1 MEEIKKL
8 IDALIYESFGPAH
21 PSGEW
26 KVRIHATKQKLIA
39 AIEKMRQDH
48 HEHINRAQI
57 TVSTAELRA
66 MKAEEKLTKA
76 RVGAARYVN
85 AMGRHITD
93 SWREHFI
100 DSCELSVDNGNPY
113 FPLVAHK
120 LVVK

>member
-1 MEEIKKL
+1 M
-8 IDALIYESFGPAH
+8 DALEILEKECEEARGMGLCPPY
-21 PSGEW
+21 GE
-26 KVRIHATKQKLIA
+26 LIA
-39 AIEKMRQDH
+39 MIKQMRADH

-100 DSCELSVDNGNPY
+100 DSCELSVDSGNPH

-120 LVVK
+120 LEKIS